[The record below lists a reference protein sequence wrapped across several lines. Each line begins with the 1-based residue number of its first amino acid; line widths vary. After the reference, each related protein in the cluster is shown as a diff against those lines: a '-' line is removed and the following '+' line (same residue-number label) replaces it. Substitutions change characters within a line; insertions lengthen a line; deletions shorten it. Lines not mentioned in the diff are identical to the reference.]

1 MIRAYCRTL
10 RNYLRTPKAQH
21 DLKDYARG
29 NVTLHTVGLSR
40 NVSTVDKLRAYCR
53 TLRNYLRTPKAQH
66 DLKDY
71 ARALMI
77 IFSVTAI
84 IIFVL
89 QR

>member
-1 MIRAYCRTL
+1 MI
-10 RNYLRTPKAQH
+10 
-21 DLKDYARG
+21 
-29 NVTLHTVGLSR
+29 
-40 NVSTVDKLRAYCR
+40 RAYCR